1 MRDFTPSQ
9 LREHLSWLYRQP
21 KYYKKDKEL
30 IFDEKEQAKYPKCVQ
45 NKARNV
51 DTFLFFQRK

>member
-51 DTFLFFQRK
+51 DT